1 MEKPLL
7 SWIDEQ
13 AGIQA
18 FLTGEATTL
27 PLGNPIGVTTDS
39 LRAQQDSLLMG
50 LALLAREANTLG
62 LGADAAHDYCCHF
75 IPIIES
81 ATVDTLPQVAY
92 ELAWGL
98 RRQTMVARAGR
109 YSLHVAQALRFIDQ
123 HIEAKLAVHMI
134 SEYTGI
140 SERHL
145 GQLFKQEVGTT
156 LSAYITTQ
164 KMLAAKRMLR
174 AGHASI
180 AEIAD
185 TLGYS
190 NPSYFCQL
198 FRKTTNLSPKQYQSQ
213 VR

>member
-13 AGIQA
+13 AGINA
-18 FLTGEATTL
+18 FLTGEVDSL

-50 LALLAREANTLG
+50 LALLAREATVLG
-62 LGADAAHDYCCHF
+62 LQTEVAHDYCCQYL
-75 IPIIES
+75 PIIEN
-81 ATVDTLPQVAY
+81 TTECTLPQVAHD
-92 ELAWGL
+92 LAWGL
-98 RRQTMVARAGR
+98 RRQVIAIRAGR
-109 YSLHVAQALRFIDQ
+109 YSLHVTQALRFVDQ
-123 HIEAKLAVHMI
+123 HIEAKLTVKMI

-156 LSAYITTQ
+156 LSTYIAGQ
-164 KMLAAKRMLR
+164 KIEAAKRMLR
-174 AGHASI
+174 DGHATV

-185 TLGYS
+185 TLGYA
-190 NPSYFCQL
+190 NPSYFCSS
-198 FRKTTNLSPKQYQSQ
+198 FRKATQISPKQYQMQ
-213 VR
+213 H

>member
-1 MEKPLL
+1 MEKSLL

-13 AGIQA
+13 AGIKA
-18 FLTGEATTL
+18 FLTGEAMSL
-27 PLGNPIGVTTDS
+27 PLGNPIGVTTTS
-39 LRAQQDSLLMG
+39 LRAKQDSLLMG
-50 LALLAREANTLG
+50 LALLAREASTLG
-62 LGADAAHDYCCHF
+62 LGVDAAHDYCCRY
-75 IPIIES
+75 ISIIEA

-98 RRQTMVARAGR
+98 RRQTLAVRAGR
-109 YSLHVAQALRFIDQ
+109 HSLHVAQALRFIDQ
-123 HIEAKLAVHMI
+123 HIESKLAVHMI
-134 SEYTGI
+134 SEYAGI

-164 KMLAAKRMLR
+164 KMHAAQRMLR

-185 TLGYS
+185 TLGYA
-190 NPSYFCQL
+190 NPSYFCYL
-198 FRKTTNLSPKQYQSQ
+198 FRKTTNISPKQYKNQC
-213 VR
+213 